1 MKIAVV
7 GAGISGL
14 VAAYL
19 LDKKYDV
26 TAYEAMDWIGGHAHT
41 LKVQENDQELMLD
54 TGFIVCNKV
63 NYPNFVKLLSTLD
76 VKLRK
81 SEMSFSVTD
90 PVLGFQYNPSTM
102 QTLLA
107 EKRNFINP
115 KFYKLL
121 LDIIKF
127 NKYAKQ
133 VAQDPDN
140 PISIGKLVDKLKI
153 GEYCYE
159 NYIMP
164 MIASIW
170 SSSVED
176 ALHIPAYFICQF
188 FDNHGLLDINNRIRW
203 YTLENGSQSYI
214 HKITE
219 SLKKPVI
226 TNAPVQQIVRQ
237 NERVMLTVNGEQ
249 LPFDKVIIATHSDQA
264 LALLANPSQQETS
277 ILSGIEYVDNQVT
290 LHTDISVLPKNRDLW
305 AAWNYRHPKI
315 ESDKPTITYNLNILQ
330 ALTCQETYCVSLN
343 QQHNINKDKIIEQ
356 FTYAHPKY
364 TEQVLNAH
372 NQFNQISGVE
382 NIYYCGAYWGQGFH
396 EDGLNSALAAVK
408 QLDKDVLWETPFS
421 EVR

>member
-1 MKIAVV
+1 MRIAII
-7 GAGISGL
+7 GSGISGL
-14 VAAYL
+14 TAAYL
-19 LDKKYDV
+19 LDKKHDV
-26 TAYEAMDWIGGHAHT
+26 TVFEAMDWIGGHAHT
-41 LKVQENDQELMLD
+41 VKVKEQNQELMLD

-63 NYPNFVKLLSTLD
+63 NYPNFIKLLSELD
-76 VKLRK
+76 VKLRT

-90 PVLGFQYNPSTM
+90 PLLKFQYNPSTM
-102 QTLLA
+102 RTLLA

-127 NKYAKQ
+127 NKNAKQ
-133 VAQDPDN
+133 IAKQPDN
-140 PISIGKLVDKLKI
+140 SISIGKLVDKLKI

-176 ALHIPAYFICQF
+176 ALHIPAYFICHF
-188 FDNHGLLDINNRIRW
+188 FDNHGLLDINNKIQW
-203 YTLENGSQSYI
+203 YTLENGSQSYVQ
-214 HKITE
+214 KIAE
-219 SLKKPVI
+219 ALKNPVL
-226 TNAPVQQIVRQ
+226 TSTPVQQIVRHSDH
-237 NERVMLTVNGEQ
+237 VMLAVDKEQ
-249 LPFDKVIIATHSDQA
+249 VAFDKVFVATHSDQA
-264 LALLANPSQQETS
+264 LELLENPSQQETA

-290 LHTDISVLPKNRDLW
+290 LHTDISTLPANQDLW

-330 ALTCQETYCVSLN
+330 ALTCQETYCISLN
-343 QQHNINKDKIIEQ
+343 QQQNINKDKIIQQ

-364 TEQVLNAH
+364 TEQVLTAQK
-372 NQFNQISGVE
+372 QFDQISGLD

-408 QLDKDVLWETPFS
+408 QLDKEVLWKTPFS
-421 EVR
+421 GAR